1 MKEKFF
7 KAVVK
12 YKKFIVISFLIFA
25 LISMLCK
32 RLVSVNYDMNAYL
45 PDNTALTV
53 SIEVMEKEFGGGLSN
68 ARVMVSNVTIPEAM
82 ELKEKIKDIDGV
94 DDVTWLDDE
103 ADITIPIETV
113 DKDVVDTYYK
123 NSSALF
129 SVTINEDKTIKAV
142 EDIRSLIGDDNA
154 MSGAVVDKAIAT

>member
-53 SIEVMEKEFGGGLSN
+53 SIEVMEKEFLMLGLWYL
-68 ARVMVSNVTIPEAM
+68 MLLY
-82 ELKEKIKDIDGV
+82 LKQ
-94 DDVTWLDDE
+94 W
-103 ADITIPIETV
+103 
-113 DKDVVDTYYK
+113 
-123 NSSALF
+123 N
-129 SVTINEDKTIKAV
+129 
-142 EDIRSLIGDDNA
+142 
-154 MSGAVVDKAIAT
+154 